1 VKPWGILGIVGLG
14 IVGAVLVFYG
24 RALERGFTS
33 EDFLLLRLLH
43 EDPPWHDLLAKLAS
57 PWLGLQLFK
66 FYRPVAT
73 LLFGLEDA
81 LFGTRPF
88 GYNLAHTLVHAGN
101 AFLVFGIVRGIV
113 RGIARRMGEGETD
126 PWTALAAALLFALYP
141 LHPNAVVFAASFA
154 TIFATAFLLAAFRCH
169 QIARERSSRPWELAS
184 LLLFALALGSY
195 EAAVVLPV
203 LLVAHDLLLDPGER
217 RDRGDRPD
225 RGALVSGL
233 PFCGLLGFYF
243 LLRHYLFGVF
253 LGGYEDTGRRLLAPH
268 LRQLLG
274 DLGQSLYRL
283 YVPVFEQPPERLA
296 PLLFLLLAGL
306 APLLYLGLSR
316 ARRAALRP
324 WLFGWIWTIVSL
336 APFAFRPVVPGNGR
350 YWYLA
355 AIGAALAV
363 AFLARALVVSWRGPW
378 RVLPVLAV
386 VALLAGWATLLVGYL
401 KVYVEAGRTAR
412 SVAAQL
418 ESALRRP
425 GGAPVFVASY
435 PGFLENGAGV
445 PVAQVFHYG
454 LADAVS
460 PPFAPVA
467 SPVYPLPPLAAE
479 ELKPLLSGRPTSRI
493 FEWEPGAGR
502 LRQVIFDPSPVPFE
516 LTVLAPADGA
526 LLARNALKLTF
537 RPGAGQRF
545 RLVVLAR
552 GNPDVVDLA
561 GPVAVPGPDG
571 AIHVDFPRDFL
582 LAMDRLYGS
591 DFYWWIESRDERGQL
606 LWSRMR
612 SFSLAPRPSKTPR
625 NSPGRG
631 LESARTG
638 RPPAQ
643 RRSQQ
648 QPTTGG

>member
-1 VKPWGILGIVGLG
+1 MNRPTPGVRSWGGLGIFGLG
-14 IVGAVLVFYG
+14 IVGAVLIFYG
-24 RALERGFTS
+24 RAFQRGFTS

-43 EDPPWHDLLAKLAS
+43 EDPPWHGLLAKLAS

-81 LFGTRPF
+81 LFGTKPF

-101 AFLVFGIVRGIV
+101 ALLVFGITRGIV
-113 RGIARRMGEGETD
+113 RRTGERETGS
-126 PWTALAAALLFALYP
+126 WTALAAALLFAFYP

-154 TIFATAFLLAAFRCH
+154 TIFATAFLLAAFLCH
-169 QIARERSSRPWELAS
+169 QIAQERSSRVWELAS
-184 LLLFALALGSY
+184 LLLFAFALGSY

-203 LLVAHDLLLDPGER
+203 LLVAHDLLLVPTDPGAPG
-217 RDRGDRPD
+217 DPGDR
-225 RGALVSGL
+225 RNREALVSWL
-233 PFCGLLGFYF
+233 PFFGLLGLYF
-243 LLRHYLFGVF
+243 LLRHHLFGVF
-253 LGGYEDTGRRLLAPH
+253 LGGYEETGRRLLAPQ

-283 YVPVFEQPPERLA
+283 YVPIFEQPPERFA

-306 APLLYLGLSR
+306 APLLYLGLSP
-316 ARRAALRP
+316 ARRGALRP

-378 RVLPVLAV
+378 RAVPVLAV
-386 VALLAGWATLLVGYL
+386 VALLVGWAILLVGYL

-418 ESALRRP
+418 KSALRRP
-425 GGAPVFVASY
+425 GGAPVFVASD

-460 PPFAPVA
+460 PPFAPTA
-467 SPVYPLPPLAAE
+467 PPTPPVYPLPPLAVE

-502 LRQVIFDPSPVPFE
+502 LRQVVLAPFLVPAE

-526 LLARNALKLTF
+526 LLGRNALTVTF

-552 GNPDVVDLA
+552 GNPNVVDLV
-561 GPVAVPGPDG
+561 GPVAVPGLDG
-571 AIHVDFPRDFL
+571 AIHVDLPRDFL
-582 LAMDRLYGS
+582 LAMDHLYAS

-612 SFSLAPRPSKTPR
+612 SFSLAPGS
-625 NSPGRG
+625 G
-631 LESARTG
+631 
-638 RPPAQ
+638 
-643 RRSQQ
+643 
-648 QPTTGG
+648 

>member
-1 VKPWGILGIVGLG
+1 MNRPDPGVRSRGLLGIFGLG
-14 IVGAVLVFYG
+14 IVGAVLAFYG
-24 RALERGFTS
+24 RAFERGFTS

-43 EDPPWHDLLAKLAS
+43 EDPPWHGLLAKLAS
-57 PWLGLQLFK
+57 PWLGLLLFK

-88 GYNLAHTLVHAGN
+88 GYNLAHTFVHAGN
-101 AFLVFGIVRGIV
+101 ALLVFGITG
-113 RGIARRMGEGETD
+113 GIARRMGDGETGL
-126 PWTALAAALLFALYP
+126 WTALAAALLFALYP

-154 TIFATAFLLAAFRCH
+154 TIFASAFLLAAFRCH
-169 QIARERSSRPWELAS
+169 QVASERSSRAWELAS

-203 LLVAHDLLLDPGER
+203 LLIAHDLLLDRER
-217 RDRGDRPD
+217 PLRTR
-225 RGALVSGL
+225 LLTWL
-233 PFCGLLGFYF
+233 PFFGLLGLYF

-253 LGGYEDTGRRLLAPH
+253 LGGYEETGRRLLAPQ
-268 LRQLLG
+268 LRQLLR

-283 YVPVFEQPPERLA
+283 YVPVFEQPPERFA

-306 APLLYLGLSR
+306 APLLYLGLSPQ
-316 ARRAALRP
+316 RRGALRP

-355 AIGAALAV
+355 AIGAALTV
-363 AFLARALVVSWRGPW
+363 AFFARALVLSWQGLW
-378 RVLPVLAV
+378 RTLPVLAV

-418 ESALRRP
+418 TSALHRP

-467 SPVYPLPPLAAE
+467 PPIPPVYPLPPLAAE

-493 FEWEPGAGR
+493 FEWEQGAGR
-502 LRQVIFDPSPVPFE
+502 LRQVILDPFPVPTE

-526 LLARNALKLTF
+526 LLARNALQVTF

-552 GNPDVVDLA
+552 GNPNVVDLA
-561 GPVAVPGPDG
+561 AVARPDG
-571 AIHVDFPRDFL
+571 AIHVDLPRDFL

-591 DFYWWIESRDERGQL
+591 DFYWWIESRDQRGQL
-606 LWSRMR
+606 LFSRMR
-612 SFSLAPRPSKTPR
+612 SFSLAPAS
-625 NSPGRG
+625 G
-631 LESARTG
+631 
-638 RPPAQ
+638 
-643 RRSQQ
+643 
-648 QPTTGG
+648 